1 MKDRKQLEKYGGV
14 VLALLCVFLVFKLVQ
29 EIRGSAAP
37 TAEPETTVSAPP
49 PNPAQVQ
56 GRAPAKAAAPLS
68 SHPSMQVQTLSKY
81 VPKPFPD
88 ISRDPFGFGPPPL
101 TPAQKAAQAARAA
114 GGAMTASTASPQS
127 RISLRA
133 IGYNERIG
141 VGPEA
146 FLVDSDEVYVVHD
159 GDVVSRRY
167 KILKITSLMVQV
179 KDGVSGEEA
188 QLPIPE
194 IP

>member
-1 MKDRKQLEKYGGV
+1 MKNRKQLEKYGGA
-14 VLALLCVFLVFKLVQ
+14 VLAVLCVFLVFKLVQ
-29 EIRGSAAP
+29 EIKGNAAP
-37 TAEPETTVSAPP
+37 TAEPDTTVSTPP
-49 PNPAQVQ
+49 SKPAQVR
-56 GRAPAKAAAPLS
+56 GRAPTKAAAPLS
-68 SHPSMQVQTLSKY
+68 SDPLTQVQTLSKY

-88 ISRDPFGFGPPPL
+88 ISRDPFDFGPPPL

-114 GGAMTASTASPQS
+114 GGAMTASTAPSPP

-133 IGYNERIG
+133 IGYNERMG

-146 FLVDSDEVYVVHD
+146 FLVDSDQVYVVHD
-159 GDVVSRRY
+159 GDVISKRY

-188 QLPIPE
+188 QLPIPQ